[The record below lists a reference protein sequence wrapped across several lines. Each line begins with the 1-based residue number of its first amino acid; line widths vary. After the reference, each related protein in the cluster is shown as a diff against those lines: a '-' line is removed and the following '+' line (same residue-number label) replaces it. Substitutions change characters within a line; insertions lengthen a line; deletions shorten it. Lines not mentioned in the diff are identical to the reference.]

1 MSVRQWGSERRGGA
15 YPNKHSKQAH
25 AVEAPAPIYL
35 QTDHLSAH
43 TTDHCPDPTLI
54 PKASLAGG
62 HSLVPS
68 HSIPHYSINRRPPYL
83 KAPRDNLHGSLG
95 GEGGGTRMR

>member
-43 TTDHCPDPTLI
+43 TTDHCPDPAYRMPLWLEATDTI
-54 PKASLAGG
+54 PIHTPQTEG
-62 HSLVPS
+62 HP
-68 HSIPHYSINRRPPYL
+68 
-83 KAPRDNLHGSLG
+83 
-95 GEGGGTRMR
+95 T